1 MASNKKW
8 HQDLSAWT
16 NYFKDWFNNPTAD
29 HARYLSIF
37 LDMRP
42 VFGNENIYK
51 ELIESLRANVTDQA
65 IKALA
70 HDAVHIEP
78 PIGIFG
84 IRGLHKGVNLKTYG
98 IYPIVNGVR
107 VLAIDNDIFEIT
119 NTNERLEMLNDMGV
133 ISDEMCHDV
142 LESYGFLQD
151 LRLKQQSSAVLNQ
164 SKENNLISLK
174 EIRKVDLL
182 ILKEALKIVSSFQKL
197 LMNKYDVKRVLS
209 YFHTYR

>member
-1 MASNKKW
+1 
-8 HQDLSAWT
+8 L
-16 NYFKDWFNNPTAD
+16 NP
-29 HARYLSIF
+29 
-37 LDMRP
+37 
-42 VFGNENIYK
+42 
-51 ELIESLRANVTDQA
+51 
-65 IKALA
+65 KALA

-119 NTNERLEMLNDMGV
+119 NTHERLEMLNDMGV
-133 ISDEMCHDV
+133 ISDEMCHDL